1 MDFKDDEGFLAEH
14 KSRACKRCGS
24 ETHFT
29 KDCTAP
35 RLITCHSSPGGGE
48 WSSVETL
55 VEVLVEE
62 SGRRVETLV
71 EVLVEEIGGWVEILV
86 EELGA
91 LVQKNIQVTI
101 PVFFDIQIVVEDE

>member
-35 RLITCHSSPGGGE
+35 RLVTCHNSPGGGE
-48 WSSVETL
+48 WSS
-55 VEVLVEE
+55 
-62 SGRRVETLV
+62 
-71 EVLVEEIGGWVEILV
+71 GGDTGGGTGGGDWGLGGV

-91 LVQKNIQVTI
+91 LVQKNIQRTI
-101 PVFFDIQIVVEDE
+101 PVFFDIQLVVEDE